1 LSQIDQPKPADA
13 SLLSDNFPERWIAEH
28 DRLHAF
34 PDMDSHL
41 DKHFRSLEWVPYIAR
56 NYLERND
63 LEAEE
68 KRLIQAGEIKALGF
82 RYVGKVI

>member
-1 LSQIDQPKPADA
+1 LP
-13 SLLSDNFPERWIAEH
+13 RH
-28 DRLHAF
+28 DGLHAF

-41 DKHFRSLEWVPYIAR
+41 DKHFRSLVFEWVPYIAR